1 MAAASD
7 SSKSKKKTH
16 KKKGTLKIVS
26 KWPRRAKPANSHFT
40 SSLDH
45 VGGEPLFMFESVT
58 SDDLLDGDVS
68 SREEPHQPNQA
79 DDDVLD
85 DHQRRHV
92 LSVKR

>member
-1 MAAASD
+1 
-7 SSKSKKKTH
+7 
-16 KKKGTLKIVS
+16 
-26 KWPRRAKPANSHFT
+26 
-40 SSLDH
+40 
-45 VGGEPLFMFESVT
+45 MFESVT

-92 LSVKR
+92 LSVKG

>member
-1 MAAASD
+1 MA
-7 SSKSKKKTH
+7 
-16 KKKGTLKIVS
+16 
-26 KWPRRAKPANSHFT
+26 RACKPANSHFT

-45 VGGEPLFMFESVT
+45 VGGERLFMFESVT

-68 SREEPHQPNQA
+68 SCEEPHQPNQA

-85 DHQRRHV
+85 DHQRRHA